1 MRSIISICR
10 NFLWTGDVRR
20 GTTALV
26 AWKTICMPK
35 AEGGLGLFDL
45 SELTT
50 EVSLASN
57 NGIFT

>member
-1 MRSIISICR
+1 
-10 NFLWTGDVRR
+10 
-20 GTTALV
+20 
-26 AWKTICMPK
+26 MPK

-45 SELTT
+45 SELAI